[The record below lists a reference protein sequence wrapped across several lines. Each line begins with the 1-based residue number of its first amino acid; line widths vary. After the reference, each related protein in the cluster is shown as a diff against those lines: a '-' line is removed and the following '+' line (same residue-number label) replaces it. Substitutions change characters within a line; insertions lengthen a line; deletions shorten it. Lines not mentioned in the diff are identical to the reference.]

1 MKGGKKN
8 QQMCPIMEVA
18 NLKDSKLELWW
29 YGLAR
34 ILKFHLIGVV
44 NLKSLFDLG
53 AGKPMSWCNLLKFYT
68 VKILSAGPEPEREEQ
83 AK

>member
-8 QQMCPIMEVA
+8 HQMCLIMEVA
-18 NLKDSKLELWW
+18 NLKDSELELWW

-34 ILKFHLIGVV
+34 KFKFLLIGVV
-44 NLKSLFDLG
+44 SLKSLFDLG
-53 AGKPMSWCNLLKFYT
+53 AGKPMSWHNLLKSYT
-68 VKILSAGPEPEREEQ
+68 IKILSAGQEQEREQ